1 MAPISRRLFLFVP
14 PALVAATWL
23 GKPDGEGIETLNA
36 RPLAGAKHA
45 SGADV
50 KGFRHEQ
57 LKGWV
62 TVVHALSSAH
72 PECAE
77 EIALWRAYAGDE
89 RYQIAGLF
97 VGESEAAARDFV
109 AANGNPYDA
118 LAYDGDGRAAAL
130 LGVRNAPSTL
140 VLNAEGRIV
149 HRVEGPVTRDYLER
163 VLLPIIE
170 DASPIAPMMA

>member
-1 MAPISRRLFLFVP
+1 MAQISRRLFLFVP
-14 PALVAATWL
+14 PAIVATTWL
-23 GKPDGEGIETLNA
+23 GKPDEGIESLLA
-36 RPLAGAKHA
+36 QPLAGAKHA

-50 KGFRHEQ
+50 KGFRHAQ

-77 EIALWRAYAGDE
+77 EIALWRAYSGDE

-97 VGESEAAARDFV
+97 MGESEAAARDFV

-130 LGVRNAPSTL
+130 LGVRTAPSTL
-140 VLNAEGRIV
+140 VFNAEGQIV
-149 HRVEGPVTRDYLER
+149 HKVQGPVTRDYLER